1 MAAGMK
7 RKRGHATQTLP
18 AKRRPSSPE
27 KDADS
32 VLSDADMLAAGDT
45 HAPHSNDL
53 LDESEE
59 DEEAGTNEEQWAGL
73 GGEAAT
79 AGSAGEHPGT
89 HKNQPPKGQELRNI
103 KDASELYRST
113 SFKLQIDALLPNV
126 RPKYSRAA
134 PLDRFLLQ
142 LHAFLNA
149 LPSSAAQ
156 HPLEAARDL
165 QKKGISVPFALPAP
179 TAETNWKVAFER
191 PAEIVLALFQE
202 KDYLHSR
209 FFHKRAYYL
218 SVIAA
223 AISDKSGMNVEVFF
237 ESPTGDPR
245 LTTLI
250 LRPRNG
256 DSETDFSGLN
266 AEIRIIP
273 VLSPSSPIPLQRL
286 SPARSNIRTSGDASD
301 TPTPLY
307 NSAIALCTA
316 YKRHFLGTHNLK
328 ESVPAFADA
337 LALLRVW
344 ANQRGYG
351 AGDRLCVRGFE
362 RRGMFWVSVLE
373 LLVHGEESAAGGF
386 GKAVKRKPLGKGLSS
401 YQLFKAALDFLARHD
416 FSKDRVF
423 VKSADGHRFPPETY
437 ASHEAVFVDS
447 SSTVNMLAASDD
459 PFSSVFLK
467 EQRDIASRF
476 DVVLRSM
483 TDFGTRVDL
492 SSAKLHKP
500 SQHAILEHGSAYNA
514 LIATMLSALRTG
526 FGNRTKAVA
535 VLHPSPQARPL
546 SQANPSNPSIVYV
559 GLILDTEH
567 AFRLVDHG
575 PAAAEQ
581 ESEAARQFKDFWG
594 DKAELRRFKDGSI
607 VESVVWAVGNQDE
620 RAQIP
625 TFIVRHVLKRHCGI
639 ADDAIH
645 AWQGQFDS
653 VLRLPESVSAIYQTA
668 GVPAGFKAAMT
679 AFDNLVRAMKAL
691 DDKLP
696 LAILNVS
703 PVAEALRYTS
713 VHSPVSVPA
722 SLASALPPSARYLA
736 PMHIVVEFEKSARW
750 PDDLRAIQKIKLAF
764 FETLATALMA
774 TQKGLRAAVSV
785 HDGGAPSEIR
795 DQASL
800 EIVTAEGWA
809 FHARIWHDREATL
822 LERAINDKPHIS
834 KRLQRQSGGD
844 PRERQAALDAQEVYR
859 RRFIHAPRH
868 HRAVAALNHRFPAFS
883 GTVRLVKR
891 WFASHWLLRGHV
903 SEEAVE
909 LLCAGIF
916 LRHSP
921 VASEDGVADR
931 KAGVP
936 GSKERGFALAIELL
950 KDWDWSTTMF
960 VPLYGSDDAA
970 GSSGAAAGVIAGA
983 KAGVWTLP
991 TERDPDGH
999 MWTAKSPDAIV
1010 ARRVRALAKAT
1021 WECLGGIESR
1031 KLDVAALFAHPT
1043 EHYDFIVELDPAVL
1057 PRYHQNIQA
1066 DASVWARKGKY
1077 ANARADDETARLLPG
1092 FDPARLLYDDL
1103 KARLRDCARDP
1114 ALTNECN

>member
-1 MAAGMK
+1 
-7 RKRGHATQTLP
+7 
-18 AKRRPSSPE
+18 
-27 KDADS
+27 
-32 VLSDADMLAAGDT
+32 
-45 HAPHSNDL
+45 
-53 LDESEE
+53 
-59 DEEAGTNEEQWAGL
+59 
-73 GGEAAT
+73 
-79 AGSAGEHPGT
+79 
-89 HKNQPPKGQELRNI
+89 
-103 KDASELYRST
+103 
-113 SFKLQIDALLPNV
+113 
-126 RPKYSRAA
+126 
-134 PLDRFLLQ
+134 
-142 LHAFLNA
+142 
-149 LPSSAAQ
+149 
-156 HPLEAARDL
+156 
-165 QKKGISVPFALPAP
+165 
-179 TAETNWKVAFER
+179 
-191 PAEIVLALFQE
+191 
-202 KDYLHSR
+202 
-209 FFHKRAYYL
+209 
-218 SVIAA
+218 
-223 AISDKSGMNVEVFF
+223 
-237 ESPTGDPR
+237 
-245 LTTLI
+245 
-250 LRPRNG
+250 
-256 DSETDFSGLN
+256 
-266 AEIRIIP
+266 
-273 VLSPSSPIPLQRL
+273 
-286 SPARSNIRTSGDASD
+286 
-301 TPTPLY
+301 
-307 NSAIALCTA
+307 
-316 YKRHFLGTHNLK
+316 
-328 ESVPAFADA
+328 
-337 LALLRVW
+337 
-344 ANQRGYG
+344 
-351 AGDRLCVRGFE
+351 
-362 RRGMFWVSVLE
+362 
-373 LLVHGEESAAGGF
+373 
-386 GKAVKRKPLGKGLSS
+386 
-401 YQLFKAALDFLARHD
+401 
-416 FSKDRVF
+416 
-423 VKSADGHRFPPETY
+423 
-437 ASHEAVFVDS
+437 
-447 SSTVNMLAASDD
+447 
-459 PFSSVFLK
+459 
-467 EQRDIASRF
+467 
-476 DVVLRSM
+476 M

-526 FGNRTKAVA
+526 LGNRTKAVA
-535 VLHPSPQARPL
+535 VLHPFPQVRPL

-581 ESEAARQFKDFWG
+581 ESEAARQFKEFWG

-795 DQASL
+795 YQASL

-822 LERAINDKPHIS
+822 LERAINDKPHTS

-950 KDWDWSTTMF
+950 KDWDWSTAMF

-970 GSSGAAAGVIAGA
+970 GSSEAAAGVTAGA

-999 MWTAKSPDAIV
+999 MWTARSPDAIV

-1103 KARLRDCARDP
+1103 KARLRDCARGP
-1114 ALTNECN
+1114 ALTNQCN